1 MCKAAFL
8 PKLQMRAQRPNPAAA
23 EQPASLTTGMQP
35 ANTTSDSRSE
45 LAVSLQ
51 T

>member
-1 MCKAAFL
+1 MSKAAFL
-8 PKLQMRAQRPNPAAA
+8 PRLQVRARRPNSVAA

-45 LAVSLQ
+45 LAVSL
-51 T
+51 